1 MNTEHELNID
11 ISPMIQHTMKDLV
24 MKSQGDYNFD
34 FWNIMNDENKN
45 IYKSSLTA

>member
-1 MNTEHELNID
+1 
-11 ISPMIQHTMKDLV
+11 